1 MGKLEAEQR
10 ILESSY
16 SALMRTSLNRRPY
29 RLEGLKLIN
38 QDQGYSSNFKEIF
51 AKLTKAIV
59 NSFKEF
65 CKQWQSTVNSFKE
78 FYKQWQSTQEQPAI
92 LKGKLASW
100 KAVAS
105 AASLYRPVHNHCAEP
120 TVAYLR
126 RHRHSEL

>member
-1 MGKLEAEQR
+1 M
-10 ILESSY
+10 
-16 SALMRTSLNRRPY
+16 
-29 RLEGLKLIN
+29 IN

-65 CKQWQSTVNSFKE
+65 C
-78 FYKQWQSTQEQPAI
+78 KQWQSTQEQPAI